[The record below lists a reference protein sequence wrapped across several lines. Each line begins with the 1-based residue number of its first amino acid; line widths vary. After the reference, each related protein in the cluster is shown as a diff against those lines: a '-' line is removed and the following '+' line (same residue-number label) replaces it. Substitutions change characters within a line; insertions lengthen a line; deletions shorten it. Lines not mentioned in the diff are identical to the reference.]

1 MGTIASSSVTRKI
14 EKTLAI
20 PSLAKYAVVANDN
33 MRFGAGTEVFGPIQS
48 NGGIRFDGIAHNL
61 ISSAKSTYTD
71 PDTGRTQFGVYTTS
85 GTDDP
90 TPPATVPNRPDV
102 FMAGRQFPV
111 PASDFV
117 GLTPG
122 LTKLQGLAQAA
133 NGGKEWLPSNVEGYH
148 IVFKVT
154 NDVTSYDIYK
164 VNAQQ
169 TAPGSG
175 NNKCGEDGTSRGQ
188 VQWGTWSIKSPISSN
203 QTLIGNYP
211 IPANG
216 VIFVNDDVWVDGT
229 IKNARITLVAGIIGN
244 TDPAK
249 NANITVNSDLLYT
262 NYDGT
267 DVIGLIA
274 QGNIN
279 TGMMSEDDLRIDAAL
294 VAENGRVGRFYYSSN
309 CKVNNV
315 DYSHRSTLTLH
326 GMIATYIRYG
336 FAYTDNTGYNIRNI
350 YYDGNILYGPPPSFP
365 SATNQYQVISWRE
378 L

>member
-1 MGTIASSSVTRKI
+1 M
-14 EKTLAI
+14 
-20 PSLAKYAVVANDN
+20 
-33 MRFGAGTEVFGPIQS
+33 
-48 NGGIRFDGIAHNL
+48 
-61 ISSAKSTYTD
+61 
-71 PDTGRTQFGVYTTS
+71 
-85 GTDDP
+85 
-90 TPPATVPNRPDV
+90 
-102 FMAGRQFPV
+102 
-111 PASDFV
+111 
-117 GLTPG
+117 
-122 LTKLQGLAQAA
+122 
-133 NGGKEWLPSNVEGYH
+133 
-148 IVFKVT
+148 
-154 NDVTSYDIYK
+154 
-164 VNAQQ
+164 
-169 TAPGSG
+169 
-175 NNKCGEDGTSRGQ
+175 
-188 VQWGTWSIKSPISSN
+188 QWGTWSIKSPISSN